1 MSISERFAFFTQGRS
16 NFEQTGAIQPSSRQL
31 AEAMAAPLRRFRAT
45 NAIAAVRI
53 LEVGPGTGAITRAIA
68 TYMEPQ
74 DELDCYEIN
83 AEFVRYLDDAIR
95 RDAVLTTIADQIR
108 IHHAGAQELPRD
120 DRFDFAICSA
130 PLNNFDAAT
139 INAILNPMLAA
150 VTARGSATLFEYIF
164 LPAFRRAFTQGTLRK
179 QLYEAQ
185 SEKSKWLARYGRNSL
200 AVLRNMPPARVYE
213 LGPLTAY

>member
-83 AEFVRYLDDAIR
+83 AEFVQYLDDAIR
-95 RDAVLTTIADQIR
+95 RDAVLTTIADQIASIMLAHR
-108 IHHAGAQELPRD
+108 CCQGTIVSILPSAAHHLTISMQRPSTRSSIRCSLRSLPEGRPRFSNTSSFR
-120 DRFDFAICSA
+120 RFDERSPRELC
-130 PLNNFDAAT
+130 
-139 INAILNPMLAA
+139 
-150 VTARGSATLFEYIF
+150 GSSCMKLS
-164 LPAFRRAFTQGTLRK
+164 QK
-179 QLYEAQ
+179 NQ
-185 SEKSKWLARYGRNSL
+185 SG
-200 AVLRNMPPARVYE
+200 
-213 LGPLTAY
+213 